1 LCKVVT
7 LMFCVKI
14 SRVWPIYMIIFS
26 LTALHSVRHHSMKFS
41 RLVVIAFVK
50 QGFWSWSS
58 FFFFYIHLEAQKGTT
73 FLLWICSVIWQN
85 LVLLLL
91 MNIVVDVTYLIAGIY
106 TNFCTFLCKKCDVGY
121 YFINHGVYR
130 RRLCCN
136 IISASK

>member
-1 LCKVVT
+1 
-7 LMFCVKI
+7 MFCVKI

-50 QGFWSWSS
+50 QGLWSRSS

-73 FLLWICSVIWQN
+73 FLLWINLLICSVIWQN

-91 MNIVVDVTYLIAGIY
+91 VNIIVDVTYLIAGIY
-106 TNFCTFLCKKCDVGY
+106 TNFCTFLCKKCDLGY